1 MDFCSSRL
9 NKISELI
16 QQHFENLKEEF
27 IPGKTKISIAGTTYG
42 FAEANEAIDSLLSNW
57 VTMGKKVK
65 KFEINFARY
74 IGSKYSVMVNSGASA
89 NLLALSILTNPK
101 FSKRV
106 KSGSE
111 VLTPAITWATTISP
125 IVNVNLIPS
134 IIDVDLENF
143 NLDVDKLRKSI
154 TKKTK
159 VIMPVHLLG
168 NPTNMKEII
177 DIAKEYN
184 LFVIEDSCEAH
195 GAEFNN
201 KKVGSFGDISTF
213 SFYLSHHISTMEGGM
228 LLTKNEEIFE
238 LAKAMRTFG
247 SVRDQKNKKQI
258 AKKNP
263 ELDPR
268 FLFDNLGYNI
278 RPTEIQGAFGIHQ
291 IKKLEKFIKIRTK
304 NANYWNKKLAKF
316 SNYLLLHSERP
327 NTRHAWFAYPITI
340 RASSPFSRNQLVNF
354 LEKKNIETRP
364 IMAGDITQQPV
375 MRLIKKKINK
385 PLTNSKFIH
394 SNSFF
399 IGVHQGID
407 KVQRDYVVS
416 VFEEFMKKL

>member
-1 MDFCSSRL
+1 M
-9 NKISELI
+9 NKISRLL
-16 QQHFENLKEEF
+16 QQHFENSREEF
-27 IPGKTKISIAGTTYG
+27 IPGKTKISIASPTYG
-42 FAEANEAIDSLLSNW
+42 FAEVNEALDSLLSTW

-65 KFEINFARY
+65 KFENSFARY
-74 IGSKYSVMVNSGASA
+74 IGSKYSVMVNSGSSA

-101 FSKRV
+101 FSKRI
-106 KSGSE
+106 KLGSE
-111 VLTPAITWATTISP
+111 VLTPAVTWATTIFP
-125 IVNVNLIPS
+125 IANVNLVPS
-134 IIDVDLENF
+134 FIDVDLENF

-159 VIMPVHLLG
+159 AILLVHLLG
-168 NPTNMKEII
+168 NPANMKEII
-177 DIAKEYN
+177 DIAKEYD

-213 SFYLSHHISTMEGGM
+213 SFYLSHHISTIEGGM

-238 LAKAMRTFG
+238 LAKAMRAFG
-247 SVRDQKNKKQI
+247 WIRDQKNKKQT

-263 ELDPR
+263 KLDPR

-278 RPTEIQGAFGIHQ
+278 RPTEIQGSFGIHQ
-291 IKKLEKFIKIRTK
+291 IKKLEKFIKIRTN
-304 NANYWNKKLAKF
+304 NANFWNKKLEKF

-327 NTRHAWFAYPITI
+327 NTRHVWFAYPITV
-340 RASSPFSRNQLVNF
+340 RSSSPFSRNQLVNF

-364 IMAGDITQQPV
+364 IMASDITQQPAIK
-375 MRLIKKKINK
+375 LIKKKINK

-399 IGVHQGID
+399 IGVHQGIG
-407 KVQRDYVVS
+407 KSQRNYVVS
-416 VFEEFMKKL
+416 VFDEFMKRWI

>member
-1 MDFCSSRL
+1 M
-9 NKISELI
+9 NKISRLL
-16 QQHFENLKEEF
+16 QQHFENSREEF
-27 IPGKTKISIAGTTYG
+27 IPGKTKISIASPTYG
-42 FAEANEAIDSLLSNW
+42 FAEVNEALDSLLSTW

-65 KFEINFARY
+65 KFENSFARY
-74 IGSKYSVMVNSGASA
+74 IGSKYSVMVNSGSSA

-101 FSKRV
+101 FSKRI
-106 KSGSE
+106 KLGSE
-111 VLTPAITWATTISP
+111 VLTPAVTWATTIFP
-125 IVNVNLIPS
+125 IANVNLVPS
-134 IIDVDLENF
+134 FIDVDLENF

-159 VIMPVHLLG
+159 AILLVHLLG
-168 NPTNMKEII
+168 NPANMKEII

-201 KKVGSFGDISTF
+201 KKIGSFGDISTF
-213 SFYLSHHISTMEGGM
+213 SFFLSHHISTIEGGM

-238 LAKAMRTFG
+238 LAKAMRAFG
-247 SVRDQKNKKQI
+247 WIRDQKNKKQT

-263 ELDPR
+263 KLDPR
-268 FLFDNLGYNI
+268 FLFDSLGFNV
-278 RPTEIQGAFGIHQ
+278 RPTEIQGSFGIHQ
-291 IKKLEKFIKIRTK
+291 IKKLEKFIKIRTN
-304 NANYWNKKLAKF
+304 NANFWNKKLEKF

-327 NTRHAWFAYPITI
+327 NTRHVWFAYPITV
-340 RASSPFSRNQLVNF
+340 RSSSPFSRNQLVNF

-364 IMAGDITQQPV
+364 IMASDITQQPAIK
-375 MRLIKKKINK
+375 LIKKKINK

-399 IGVHQGID
+399 IGVHQGIG
-407 KVQRDYVVS
+407 KSQRDYVVS
-416 VFEEFMKKL
+416 VFDEFMKRWI

>member
-1 MDFCSSRL
+1 M
-9 NKISELI
+9 NKISKLI
-16 QQHFENLKEEF
+16 QQHFENLRKEF
-27 IPGKTKISIAGTTYG
+27 IPGKTKISIADPTYG
-42 FAEANEAIDSLLSNW
+42 FAEVNEVIDSLLSTW

-65 KFEINFARY
+65 KFENNFARY
-74 IGSKYSVMVNSGASA
+74 IGSKYSVMVNSGSSA

-101 FSKRV
+101 FSNRIKV
-106 KSGSE
+106 GSE
-111 VLTPAITWATTISP
+111 VLTTAVTWATTLFP
-125 IVNVNLIPS
+125 IANVNLVPS
-134 IIDVDLENF
+134 FIDVDLENF

-159 VIMPVHLLG
+159 AIMLVHLLG
-168 NPTNMKEII
+168 NPANMKEII
-177 DIAKEYN
+177 DIAKEYD

-213 SFYLSHHISTMEGGM
+213 SFYLSHHISTIEGGM

-238 LAKAMRTFG
+238 LAKAMRAFG
-247 SVRDQKNKKQI
+247 WIRDQKNKKQT

-263 ELDPR
+263 KLDPR

-278 RPTEIQGAFGIHQ
+278 RPTEIQGSFGIHQ
-291 IKKLEKFIKIRTK
+291 IKKLEKFIKIRTN
-304 NANYWNKKLAKF
+304 NANFWNKKLEKF

-327 NTRHAWFAYPITI
+327 NTRHVWFAYPITV
-340 RASSPFSRNQLVNF
+340 RSSSPFSRNQLVNF

-364 IMAGDITQQPV
+364 IMASDITQQPAIK
-375 MRLIKKKINK
+375 LIKKKINK

-399 IGVHQGID
+399 IGVHQGIG
-407 KVQRDYVVS
+407 KIQRDYVVS
-416 VFEEFMKKL
+416 VFEEFMKRWI

>member
-1 MDFCSSRL
+1 M
-9 NKISELI
+9 NKISRLL
-16 QQHFENLKEEF
+16 QQHFENSREEF
-27 IPGKTKISIAGTTYG
+27 IPGKTKISIASPTYG
-42 FAEANEAIDSLLSNW
+42 FAEVNEALDSLLSTW

-65 KFEINFARY
+65 KFENSFARY
-74 IGSKYSVMVNSGASA
+74 IGSKYSVMVNSGSSA

-101 FSKRV
+101 FSKRI
-106 KSGSE
+106 KLGSE
-111 VLTPAITWATTISP
+111 VLTPAVTWATTIFP
-125 IVNVNLIPS
+125 IANVNLVPS
-134 IIDVDLENF
+134 FIDVDLENF

-159 VIMPVHLLG
+159 AILLVHLLG
-168 NPTNMKEII
+168 NPANMKEII

-201 KKVGSFGDISTF
+201 KKIGSFGDISTF
-213 SFYLSHHISTMEGGM
+213 SFFLSHHISTIEGGM

-238 LAKAMRTFG
+238 LAKAMRAFG
-247 SVRDQKNKKQI
+247 WIRDQKNKKQT

-263 ELDPR
+263 KLDPR

-278 RPTEIQGAFGIHQ
+278 RPTEIQGSFGIHQ
-291 IKKLEKFIKIRTK
+291 IKKLEKFIKIRTN
-304 NANYWNKKLAKF
+304 NANFWNKKLEKF

-327 NTRHAWFAYPITI
+327 NTRHVWFAYPITV
-340 RASSPFSRNQLVNF
+340 RSSSPFSRNQLVNF

-364 IMAGDITQQPV
+364 IMASDITQQPAIK
-375 MRLIKKKINK
+375 LIKKKINK

-399 IGVHQGID
+399 IGVHQGIG
-407 KVQRDYVVS
+407 KSQRNYVVS
-416 VFEEFMKKL
+416 VFDEFMKRWI

>member
-1 MDFCSSRL
+1 MNEISRL
-9 NKISELI
+9 L
-16 QQHFENLKEEF
+16 QQHFKNSKDEF
-27 IPGKTKISIAGTTYG
+27 IPGKTKISIATPTYG
-42 FAEANEAIDSLLSNW
+42 FAEVNEAIDSLLSTW

-65 KFEINFARY
+65 KFENNFAKY
-74 IGSKYSVMVNSGASA
+74 IGSRHAVMVNSGSSA

-101 FSKRV
+101 FSKRI
-106 KSGSE
+106 KAGSE
-111 VLTPAITWATTISP
+111 VLTPAVTWATTIFP
-125 IVNVNLIPS
+125 IVNVNLVPS

-159 VIMPVHLLG
+159 AIMPVHLLG
-168 NPTNMKEII
+168 NPANMKEII
-177 DIAKEYN
+177 DVAKEYD

-195 GAEFNN
+195 GAKFNN

-213 SFYLSHHISTMEGGM
+213 SFFLSHHISTIEGGM

-238 LAKAMRTFG
+238 LAKSMRIFG
-247 SVRDQKNKKQI
+247 SIRDQKNKKQI

-263 ELDPR
+263 KLDPR
-268 FLFDNLGYNI
+268 FLFDSLGYNI

-291 IKKLEKFIKIRTK
+291 IKKLEKFIKIRTY
-304 NANYWNKKLAKF
+304 NANFWNKKLAKF
-316 SNYLLLHSERP
+316 SNYLLLHSQRP

-340 RASSPFSRNQLVNF
+340 RSSAPFSRDQLVNF

-364 IMAGDITQQPV
+364 IMAGDITKHPAINLV
-375 MRLIKKKINK
+375 KKKING
-385 PLTNSKFIH
+385 PLNNSKLIH

-399 IGVHQGID
+399 IGVHQGIG
-407 KVQRDYVVS
+407 KIQRDYVVD
-416 VFEEFMKKL
+416 VFEEFMSRWL

>member
-1 MDFCSSRL
+1 M
-9 NKISELI
+9 NKISKLL
-16 QQHFENLKEEF
+16 QQHFENSREEF
-27 IPGKTKISIAGTTYG
+27 IPGKTKISIASPTYG
-42 FAEANEAIDSLLSNW
+42 FAEVNEALDSLLSTW

-65 KFEINFARY
+65 KFENSFGRY
-74 IGSKYSVMVNSGASA
+74 IGSKYSVMVNSGSSA

-101 FSKRV
+101 FSKRIEA
-106 KSGSE
+106 GSE
-111 VLTPAITWATTISP
+111 VLTPAVTWATTLFP
-125 IVNVNLIPS
+125 IVNVNLVPS
-134 IIDVDLENF
+134 IIDVGLEDF

-159 VIMPVHLLG
+159 AIMPVHLLG
-168 NPTNMKEII
+168 NPANMKEII
-177 DIAKEYN
+177 DIAKEYD

-201 KKVGSFGDISTF
+201 KKIGSFGDISTF
-213 SFYLSHHISTMEGGM
+213 SFFLSHHISTIEGGM

-238 LAKAMRTFG
+238 LAKSMRIFG
-247 SVRDQKNKKQI
+247 SIRDQKNKKQI

-268 FLFDNLGYNI
+268 FLFDSLGYNI

-291 IKKLEKFIKIRTK
+291 IKKLEKFIKIRTS
-304 NANYWNKKLAKF
+304 NANFWNKKLAKF
-316 SNYLLLHSERP
+316 SNYLLLHSQRP
-327 NTRHAWFAYPITI
+327 NTRHAWFGYPITV
-340 RASSPFSRNQLVNF
+340 RSPAPFSRDQLVNF

-364 IMAGDITQQPV
+364 IMAGDITKQPAINLV
-375 MRLIKKKINK
+375 KKKINR
-385 PLTNSKFIH
+385 PLNNSKIIH

-407 KVQRDYVVS
+407 KIQRDYVVS
-416 VFEEFMKKL
+416 VFEEFMSRWL

>member
-1 MDFCSSRL
+1 M
-9 NKISELI
+9 NKISRLL
-16 QQHFENLKEEF
+16 QQHFENSREEF
-27 IPGKTKISIAGTTYG
+27 IPGKTKISIASPTYG
-42 FAEANEAIDSLLSNW
+42 FAEVNEALDSLLSTW

-65 KFEINFARY
+65 KFENSFARY
-74 IGSKYSVMVNSGASA
+74 IGSKYSVMVNSGSSA

-101 FSKRV
+101 FSKRI
-106 KSGSE
+106 KLGSE
-111 VLTPAITWATTISP
+111 VLTPAVTWATTIFP
-125 IVNVNLIPS
+125 IANVNLVPS
-134 IIDVDLENF
+134 FIDVDLENF

-159 VIMPVHLLG
+159 AIMLVHLLG
-168 NPTNMKEII
+168 NPANMKEII
-177 DIAKEYN
+177 DIAKEYD

-213 SFYLSHHISTMEGGM
+213 SFYLSHHISTIEGGM

-238 LAKAMRTFG
+238 LAKAMRAFG
-247 SVRDQKNKKQI
+247 WIRDQKNKKQT

-263 ELDPR
+263 KLDPR

-278 RPTEIQGAFGIHQ
+278 RPTEIQGSFGIHQ
-291 IKKLEKFIKIRTK
+291 IKKLEKFIKIRTN
-304 NANYWNKKLAKF
+304 NANFWNKKLEKF

-327 NTRHAWFAYPITI
+327 NTRHVWFAYPITV
-340 RASSPFSRNQLVNF
+340 RSSSPFSRNQLVNF

-364 IMAGDITQQPV
+364 IMASDITQQPAIK
-375 MRLIKKKINK
+375 LIKKKINK

-399 IGVHQGID
+399 IGVHQGIG
-407 KVQRDYVVS
+407 KSQRNYVVS
-416 VFEEFMKKL
+416 VFDEFMKRWI

>member
-1 MDFCSSRL
+1 M
-9 NKISELI
+9 NKISRLL
-16 QQHFENLKEEF
+16 QQHFENSREEF
-27 IPGKTKISIAGTTYG
+27 IPGKTKISIADPTYG
-42 FAEANEAIDSLLSNW
+42 FAEVNEALDSLLSTW

-65 KFEINFARY
+65 KFENSFARY
-74 IGSKYSVMVNSGASA
+74 IGSKYSVMVNSGSSA

-101 FSKRV
+101 FSKRI
-106 KSGSE
+106 KLGSE
-111 VLTPAITWATTISP
+111 VLTPAVTWATTIFP
-125 IVNVNLIPS
+125 IANVNLVPS
-134 IIDVDLENF
+134 FIDVDLENF

-159 VIMPVHLLG
+159 AIMLVHLLG
-168 NPTNMKEII
+168 NPANMKEII
-177 DIAKEYN
+177 DIAKEYD

-201 KKVGSFGDISTF
+201 KKIGSFGDISTF
-213 SFYLSHHISTMEGGM
+213 SFFLSHHISTIEGGM

-238 LAKAMRTFG
+238 LAKTMRIFG
-247 SVRDQKNKKQI
+247 SIRDQKNKKQI

-263 ELDPR
+263 ELDTR
-268 FLFDNLGYNI
+268 FLFDSSGFNF

-291 IKKLEKFIKIRTK
+291 IKKLEKFIKIRSN
-304 NANYWNKKLAKF
+304 NANFLNKKLAKF
-316 SNYLLLHSERP
+316 SNYLLFHSERP
-327 NTRHAWFAYPITI
+327 NTRHAWFAYPITV
-340 RASSPFSRNQLVNF
+340 RSSSPFSRNQLVNF

-375 MRLIKKKINK
+375 MKLIKKKINK

-399 IGVHQGID
+399 IGVHQGIG
-407 KVQRDYVVS
+407 KIQRDYVVS
-416 VFEEFMKKL
+416 VFEEFMKRWI

>member
-1 MDFCSSRL
+1 M
-9 NKISELI
+9 NKISKLI
-16 QQHFENLKEEF
+16 QQHFENLRKEF
-27 IPGKTKISIAGTTYG
+27 IPGKTKISIADPTYG
-42 FAEANEAIDSLLSNW
+42 FAEVNEVIDSLLSTW

-65 KFEINFARY
+65 KFENNFARY
-74 IGSKYSVMVNSGASA
+74 IGSKYSVMVNSGSSA

-101 FSKRV
+101 FSNRIKV
-106 KSGSE
+106 GSE
-111 VLTPAITWATTISP
+111 VLTPAVTWATTLFP
-125 IVNVNLIPS
+125 IVNVSLVPS

-159 VIMPVHLLG
+159 AIMLVHLLG
-168 NPTNMKEII
+168 NPANMKEII
-177 DIAKEYN
+177 DIAKEYD

-213 SFYLSHHISTMEGGM
+213 SFYLSHHISTIEGGM

-238 LAKAMRTFG
+238 LAKAMRAFG
-247 SVRDQKNKKQI
+247 WIRDQKNKKQT

-263 ELDPR
+263 KLDPR

-278 RPTEIQGAFGIHQ
+278 RPTEIQGSFGIHQ
-291 IKKLEKFIKIRTK
+291 IKKLEKFIKIRTN
-304 NANYWNKKLAKF
+304 NANFWNKKLEKF

-327 NTRHAWFAYPITI
+327 NTRHVWFAYPITV
-340 RASSPFSRNQLVNF
+340 RSSSPFSRNQLVNF

-364 IMAGDITQQPV
+364 IMASDITQQPAIK
-375 MRLIKKKINK
+375 LIKKKINK

-399 IGVHQGID
+399 IGVHQGIG
-407 KVQRDYVVS
+407 KSQRNYVVS
-416 VFEEFMKKL
+416 VFDEFMKRWI

>member
-1 MDFCSSRL
+1 M
-9 NKISELI
+9 NKISRLL
-16 QQHFENLKEEF
+16 QQHFENSREEF
-27 IPGKTKISIAGTTYG
+27 IPGKTKISIASPTYG
-42 FAEANEAIDSLLSNW
+42 FAEVNEALDSLLSTW

-65 KFEINFARY
+65 KFENSFARY
-74 IGSKYSVMVNSGASA
+74 IGSKYSVMVNSGSSA

-101 FSKRV
+101 FSKRI
-106 KSGSE
+106 KLGSE
-111 VLTPAITWATTISP
+111 VLTPAVTWATTIFP
-125 IVNVNLIPS
+125 IANVNLVPS
-134 IIDVDLENF
+134 FIDVDLENF

-159 VIMPVHLLG
+159 AILLVHLLG
-168 NPTNMKEII
+168 NPANMKEII

-201 KKVGSFGDISTF
+201 KKIGSFGDISTF
-213 SFYLSHHISTMEGGM
+213 SFFLSHHISTIEGGM

-238 LAKAMRTFG
+238 LAKAMRAFG
-247 SVRDQKNKKQI
+247 WIRDQKNKKQT

-263 ELDPR
+263 KLDPR

-278 RPTEIQGAFGIHQ
+278 RPTEIQGSFGIHQ
-291 IKKLEKFIKIRTK
+291 IKKLEKFIKIRTN
-304 NANYWNKKLAKF
+304 NANFWNKKLEKF

-327 NTRHAWFAYPITI
+327 NTRHVWFAYPITV
-340 RASSPFSRNQLVNF
+340 RSSSPFSRNQLVNF

-364 IMAGDITQQPV
+364 IMASDITQQPAIK
-375 MRLIKKKINK
+375 LIKKKINK

-399 IGVHQGID
+399 IGVHQGIG
-407 KVQRDYVVS
+407 KIQRDYVVS
-416 VFEEFMKKL
+416 VFEEFMKRWI

>member
-1 MDFCSSRL
+1 M
-9 NKISELI
+9 NKISRLL
-16 QQHFENLKEEF
+16 QQHFENSREEF
-27 IPGKTKISIAGTTYG
+27 IPGKTKISIASPTYG
-42 FAEANEAIDSLLSNW
+42 FAEVNEALDSLLSTW

-65 KFEINFARY
+65 KFENSFARY
-74 IGSKYSVMVNSGASA
+74 IGSKYSVMVNSGSSA

-101 FSKRV
+101 FSKRI
-106 KSGSE
+106 KLGSE
-111 VLTPAITWATTISP
+111 VLTPAVTWATTIFP
-125 IVNVNLIPS
+125 IANVNLVPS
-134 IIDVDLENF
+134 FIDVDLENF

-159 VIMPVHLLG
+159 AILLVHLLG
-168 NPTNMKEII
+168 NPANMKEII

-201 KKVGSFGDISTF
+201 KKIGSFGDISTF
-213 SFYLSHHISTMEGGM
+213 SFFLSHHISTIEGGM

-238 LAKAMRTFG
+238 LAKAMRAFG
-247 SVRDQKNKKQI
+247 WIRDQKNKKQT

-263 ELDPR
+263 KLDPR
-268 FLFDNLGYNI
+268 FLFDSSGFNF

-291 IKKLEKFIKIRTK
+291 IKKLEKFIKIRTN
-304 NANYWNKKLAKF
+304 NANFWNKKLEKF

-327 NTRHAWFAYPITI
+327 NTRHVWFAYPITV
-340 RASSPFSRNQLVNF
+340 RSSSPFSRNQLVNF

-364 IMAGDITQQPV
+364 IMASDITQQPAIK
-375 MRLIKKKINK
+375 LIKKKINK

-399 IGVHQGID
+399 IGVHQGIG
-407 KVQRDYVVS
+407 KSQRNYVVS
-416 VFEEFMKKL
+416 VFDEFMKRWI

>member
-1 MDFCSSRL
+1 M
-9 NKISELI
+9 NKISRLL
-16 QQHFENLKEEF
+16 QQHFENSREEF
-27 IPGKTKISIAGTTYG
+27 IPGKTKISIASPTYG
-42 FAEANEAIDSLLSNW
+42 FAEVNEALDSLLSTW

-65 KFEINFARY
+65 KFENSFARY
-74 IGSKYSVMVNSGASA
+74 IGSKYSVMVNSGSSA

-101 FSKRV
+101 FSKRI
-106 KSGSE
+106 KLGSE
-111 VLTPAITWATTISP
+111 VLTPAVTWATTIFP
-125 IVNVNLIPS
+125 IANVNLVPS
-134 IIDVDLENF
+134 FIDVDLENF

-159 VIMPVHLLG
+159 AILLVHLLG
-168 NPTNMKEII
+168 NPANMKEII

-201 KKVGSFGDISTF
+201 KKIGSFGDISTF
-213 SFYLSHHISTMEGGM
+213 SFFLSHHISTIEGGM

-238 LAKAMRTFG
+238 LAKAMRAFG
-247 SVRDQKNKKQI
+247 WIRDQKNKKQT

-263 ELDPR
+263 KLDPR
-268 FLFDNLGYNI
+268 FLFDSLGFNV

-291 IKKLEKFIKIRTK
+291 IKKLEKFIKIRTN
-304 NANYWNKKLAKF
+304 NANFWNKKLEKF

-327 NTRHAWFAYPITI
+327 NTRHVWFAYPITV
-340 RASSPFSRNQLVNF
+340 RSSSPFSRNQLVNF

-364 IMAGDITQQPV
+364 IMASDITQQPAIK
-375 MRLIKKKINK
+375 LIKKKINK

-399 IGVHQGID
+399 IGVHQGIG
-407 KVQRDYVVS
+407 KSQRDYVVS
-416 VFEEFMKKL
+416 VFDEFMKRWI

>member
-1 MDFCSSRL
+1 M
-9 NKISELI
+9 NKISKLI

-74 IGSKYSVMVNSGASA
+74 IGSKYSVMVNSGSSA

-111 VLTPAITWATTISP
+111 VLTPAVTWATTISP

-154 TKKTK
+154 TKKTRA
-159 VIMPVHLLG
+159 IMPVHLLG
-168 NPTNMKEII
+168 NPANMKEII
-177 DIAKEYN
+177 DIAKEYD

-201 KKVGSFGDISTF
+201 KKIGSFGDISTF
-213 SFYLSHHISTMEGGM
+213 SFFLSHHISTIEGGM

-238 LAKAMRTFG
+238 LAKSMRIFG
-247 SVRDQKNKKQI
+247 SIRDQKNKKQI

-268 FLFDNLGYNI
+268 FLFDSLGYNI

-291 IKKLEKFIKIRTK
+291 IKKLEKFIKIRTS
-304 NANYWNKKLAKF
+304 NANFWNKKLAKF
-316 SNYLLLHSERP
+316 SNYLLLHSQRP
-327 NTRHAWFAYPITI
+327 NTRHAWFGYPITV
-340 RASSPFSRNQLVNF
+340 RSPAPFSRDQLVNF

-364 IMAGDITQQPV
+364 IMAGDITKQPAINLV
-375 MRLIKKKINK
+375 KKKINR
-385 PLTNSKFIH
+385 PLNNSKIIH

-399 IGVHQGID
+399 IGVHQGIG
-407 KVQRDYVVS
+407 KIQRDYVVS
-416 VFEEFMKKL
+416 VFEEFMSRWL

>member
-1 MDFCSSRL
+1 M
-9 NKISELI
+9 NKISRLL
-16 QQHFENLKEEF
+16 QQHFENSREEF
-27 IPGKTKISIAGTTYG
+27 IPGKTKISIASPTYG
-42 FAEANEAIDSLLSNW
+42 FAEVNEALDSLLSTW

-65 KFEINFARY
+65 KFENSFARY
-74 IGSKYSVMVNSGASA
+74 IGSKYSVMVNSGSSA

-101 FSKRV
+101 FSKRI
-106 KSGSE
+106 KLGSE
-111 VLTPAITWATTISP
+111 VLTPAVTWATTIFP
-125 IVNVNLIPS
+125 IANVNLVPS
-134 IIDVDLENF
+134 FIDVDLENF

-159 VIMPVHLLG
+159 AIMPVHLLG
-168 NPTNMKEII
+168 NPANMKEII

-201 KKVGSFGDISTF
+201 KKIGSFGDISTF
-213 SFYLSHHISTMEGGM
+213 SFFLSHHISTIEGGM

-238 LAKAMRTFG
+238 LAKAMRAFG
-247 SVRDQKNKKQI
+247 WIRDQKNKKQT

-263 ELDPR
+263 KLDPR

-278 RPTEIQGAFGIHQ
+278 RPTEIQGSFGIHQ
-291 IKKLEKFIKIRTK
+291 IKKLEKFIKIRTN
-304 NANYWNKKLAKF
+304 NANFWNKKLEKF

-327 NTRHAWFAYPITI
+327 NTRHVWFAYPITV
-340 RASSPFSRNQLVNF
+340 RSSSPFSRNQLVNF

-364 IMAGDITQQPV
+364 IMASDITQQPAIK
-375 MRLIKKKINK
+375 LIKKKINK

-399 IGVHQGID
+399 IGVHQGIG
-407 KVQRDYVVS
+407 KSQRNYVVS
-416 VFEEFMKKL
+416 VFDEFMKRWI